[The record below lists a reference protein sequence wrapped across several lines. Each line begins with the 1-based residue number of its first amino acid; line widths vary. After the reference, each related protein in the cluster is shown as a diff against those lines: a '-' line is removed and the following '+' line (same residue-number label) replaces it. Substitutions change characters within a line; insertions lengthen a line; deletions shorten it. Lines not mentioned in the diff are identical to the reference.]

1 MFVVIEER
9 VGVEQDLVEEKDNCV
24 AHKHKSLR
32 QGENFLLALF
42 LLRPRLNLLR
52 QDVDQTDG
60 EEDAAGEGV
69 RDSQNF
75 GAASTAGRPGGYQ
88 TRNQSFEEGHDDEAD
103 LRDQHCIRHVSLLL
117 CFTD

>member
-69 RDSQNF
+69 SDSQNF
-75 GAASTAGRPGGYQ
+75 GAASAAGRPGGDQ
-88 TRNQSFEEGHDDEAD
+88 TWDQSFDEREDDEDD
-103 LRDQHCIRHVSLLL
+103 LRDQDSVCHKW
-117 CFTD
+117 